1 MSDMELSERKQK
13 ILAAVVE
20 QYIKTGEPVG
30 SKVLLDLLDM
40 SVSSA
45 TIRNEMSDLVM
56 MGYLDQPHTS
66 AGRVP
71 TGQGYRYY
79 VDNLMKSTQLSDET
93 RRLIDAGVE
102 TGAGDPERLLE
113 HAGEVL
119 AYLTKCAAVMTTPA
133 GESARIKRVEL
144 VPISSRTVM
153 IVLLTSNGILRSKLC
168 RMDSVMTAS
177 MCETFYN
184 IADAAL
190 IGVPVRNITPAYLQ
204 SLAAR
209 LGMDTLSMFPLLS
222 AVAELSQSAIQ
233 SQVMLEGQSNLL
245 HHREYEGRAYELL
258 EFLSRESPLEQL
270 IGQSRGDFDIRI
282 GKENVFPQLE
292 NSSIILAKYS
302 IGEDGGGFI
311 GVIGPTRIDYGRL
324 IPSLKYIS
332 GLISET
338 MKKALED

>member
-1 MSDMELSERKQK
+1 MELSERKQK

-119 AYLTKCAAVMTTPA
+119 AYLT
-133 GESARIKRVEL
+133 
-144 VPISSRTVM
+144 
-153 IVLLTSNGILRSKLC
+153 
-168 RMDSVMTAS
+168 
-177 MCETFYN
+177 
-184 IADAAL
+184 
-190 IGVPVRNITPAYLQ
+190 
-204 SLAAR
+204 
-209 LGMDTLSMFPLLS
+209 
-222 AVAELSQSAIQ
+222 
-233 SQVMLEGQSNLL
+233 
-245 HHREYEGRAYELL
+245 
-258 EFLSRESPLEQL
+258 
-270 IGQSRGDFDIRI
+270 
-282 GKENVFPQLE
+282 
-292 NSSIILAKYS
+292 
-302 IGEDGGGFI
+302 
-311 GVIGPTRIDYGRL
+311 
-324 IPSLKYIS
+324 
-332 GLISET
+332 
-338 MKKALED
+338 